1 MCHNCTH
8 RATGRCEYDT
18 VPKRR
23 GPDRMPGSRQRPGR
37 GRDGRSSEKDDG
49 NKSDGNRKSASE
61 DGGDTQLFT
70 GASGKGKGRAGHPGI
85 SDGESARPEAA
96 QQKRRRSTT
105 ASTPP
110 SASADGGRQLPP
122 TALPTAPISRSHQT
136 IPAVDTD
143 PNSDTWGSIP
153 PPVDSGSSPSVAST
167 LNTYHA
173 NQTFKYIEDDSTAS
187 AQLSSGKA
195 ISTIT
200 GPANEPHTYDIHQGF
215 YDVTTN
221 ASETTLTPMTEQFRA
236 EVIPTI
242 PSSYIASGLPA
253 ASQDRSA
260 LLVDTF
266 SDYSLIHQAGHLASQ
281 QFGAGELAP
290 SLVFGQSQEGRLRST
305 SGATLSS
312 SASPEASSA
321 GLSGSTEFPSP
332 DLNFTLPAPT
342 ASNYSSFNHP
352 VVQSNPII
360 VDQHTHLGQGHID
373 IGGLSTEVLQQ
384 MHDRLGAGGD
394 YIGLNESTLHSIDS
408 LASMALQQAC
418 LENIQGV
425 RKFFISHGI

>member
-37 GRDGRSSEKDDG
+37 GRDGLSSEKDDG
-49 NKSDGNRKSASE
+49 NKSDGNCKSASE
-61 DGGDTQLFT
+61 DGRDAQPAAGT
-70 GASGKGKGRAGHPGI
+70 SGKGKGRVARPGTP
-85 SDGESARPEAA
+85 DGESAKPEAA
-96 QQKRRRSTT
+96 QQKRRRSATT
-105 ASTPP
+105 STPP
-110 SASADGGRQLPP
+110 SASADGGRHLPP

-136 IPAVDTD
+136 IPAADTD

-153 PPVDSGSSPSVAST
+153 PPVASGSSPSVAST
-167 LNTYHA
+167 VNAYHA
-173 NQTFKYIEDDSTAS
+173 NQAFKYIEGTSTAN

-200 GPANEPHTYDIHQGF
+200 GPANEPHTYAIHQGL
-215 YDVTTN
+215 YDVTTS
-221 ASETTLTPMTEQFRA
+221 ASETTLTPMTEQFHA

-242 PSSYIASGLPA
+242 PSPYIASGLPA

-266 SDYSLIHQAGHLASQ
+266 SDYSLIHQADHLASQ
-281 QFGAGELAP
+281 QFGAGDLAP
-290 SLVFGQSQEGRLRST
+290 PLIFRQSQEGRLRST

-373 IGGLSTEVLQQ
+373 LGGLSTEVLQQ
-384 MHDRLGAGGD
+384 MHDRLDAGGD
-394 YIGLNESTLHSIDS
+394 YLGLNPGTLQSIDS
-408 LASMALQQAC
+408 LTSMALQQAC